1 MTDAI
6 YGFDFGIL
14 DFIRENM
21 TCPFMDILM
30 GIFTRV
36 GNYGILWIAIAVI
49 MMFSK
54 KYRRTGIIMAV
65 GLVIMLITG
74 NLLMKNLIAR
84 DRPFIQRPE
93 TWLAIAQPFG
103 YSFPSGHSFS
113 SFTSAAI
120 LSRRG
125 KWWAV
130 FSILTAVFIA
140 FSRLYFYVH
149 FPTDVICGCIFGLIL
164 GSAVYSVLDKR
175 LEEKIAQ
182 NL

>member
-1 MTDAI
+1 MNSA
-6 YGFDFGIL
+6 L
-14 DFIRENM
+14 LSRLRENM